1 MKIAETISNLKQFRN
16 SLGSCVG
23 LVPTMGGI
31 HEGHLALI
39 KEAKRDND
47 AVIASVFLNPKQF
60 NEAFDLEVYPRD
72 LARDLQLLQDARVD
86 VVFLPNF
93 QEIYPHHF
101 QTYVDVDNLSRC
113 WEGAAR
119 PGHFRAVTT
128 IVAILLNLTQPQH
141 IYFGQKDVQQVV
153 IIGQMVRDLRIP
165 TEMVVIPTVRSH
177 DGLALS
183 TRNNL
188 LNSEERKTATRIFY
202 SLSKVLEAYE
212 SEVRDANELRDIL
225 RKLIS
230 NCKSIH
236 LDYAEIVN
244 INDLSQFQG
253 KLSDDDVAL
262 IQVAARIGNVRLIDN
277 SLIPKHRNNRDDLS
291 TLLGINARYKQ

>member
-1 MKIAETISNLKQFRN
+1 MRIAESISELNLCRKD
-16 SLGSCVG
+16 LGNCVG

-47 AVIASVFLNPKQF
+47 AVIASVFINPKQF
-60 NEAFDLEVYPRD
+60 SETIDFEFYPRD

-86 VVFLPNF
+86 VVFLPDV

-101 QTYVDVDNLSRC
+101 QTYVDVDDLSKC

-128 IVAILLNLTQPQH
+128 IVAILLNLTQPQLT
-141 IYFGQKDVQQVV
+141 YFGQKDVQQVM
-153 IIGQMVRDLRIP
+153 IIRQMVRDLRIP
-165 TEMVVIPTVRSH
+165 TEIVVIPTVRSH

-188 LNSEERKTATRIFY
+188 LNPEERKIATRIFY
-202 SLSKVLEAYE
+202 SLSKVFEAYE
-212 SEVRDANELRDIL
+212 SEVRDVNELRDVL
-225 RKLIS
+225 HKSIS
-230 NCKSIH
+230 NCNSLK

-244 INDLSQFQG
+244 TNNFRQFQG
-253 KLSDDDVAL
+253 MLSDDEVAL
-262 IQVAARIGNVRLIDN
+262 ILVAARIGNVRLIDN
-277 SLIPKHRNNRDDLS
+277 TLIPKHRNNRDDLS
-291 TLLGINARYKQ
+291 ILLGIKAQYLQ